1 MPNCPECS
9 TPDAYVGFMVVECL
23 NPQCRHYVLA
33 HGSSSQSNQAY
44 VAASPLPPETQ
55 EVVDDFM
62 ANDFPGEV
70 ASIQGAVGKPIPV
83 TMDFRNVGGD
93 VKAVRLLIRVLRRVR
108 STLCLRSGQYKEQLQ
123 AGIQR
128 VAIRHTGPN
137 ERKSCTLANG
147 VLDMIVCVDDHKTHA
162 GPNGTME
169 YNEDDVDLMVADALD
184 LELGPAIRRLQ
195 EWLLGCIAE
204 ANEALRLQI
213 KLDVDWRSF
222 TSNPDNRINLQ
233 VIGSLETE
241 FHRHILYWLSSHAAN
256 DKEFRKQLKKVLHSV
271 RLEHVSSAA
280 QRELFVDGTTIVY
293 RLCLTEDNGAWGYE
307 LGDVLMA
314 AVMSVQPP
322 PTPDDVKLW
331 MEEQG
336 AAMRQRI
343 AAISD
348 PAARAVLETFL
359 ARDLPAAALRIQTT
373 VDYPVALGLDWEYL
387 GGHPA
392 IVQHVIPRVLNR
404 VCGALAIV
412 AKNEAHELL
421 LQEGSLEHIA
431 ISFTRDPA
439 TKACAFDAPVLKLTV
454 CVEQPGAGCF
464 DENEMASVL
473 NAKLAVESRLDE
485 IKEKVPKTAEWLC
498 ETLGTWIDF
507 DVEWDGFLAP
517 TESGKLQLTLMELGN
532 VGLDWVYYAL
542 TGQCEESPDFKAKLF
557 DRVRAI
563 RYIHAPNPKAKSITA
578 EGSTLV
584 YRLFLHDGY
593 DGRFIIDHL
602 KEIFEEVVETMAP
615 GAPPSQKVIEELDR
629 CEQNVVPAMRSKIA
643 KVLGV
648 DVAIKIDR
656 ASVGNNLG
664 VARRLG
670 AAGLKSVLDAIVD
683 VARDKNV
690 RKRLAG
696 ALKAITVRSAD
707 KREGN
712 RCLFREGE
720 LLAETCLDANGS
732 NALSE
737 SDIYNTLKE
746 SLAEPEPDDVACDER
761 GASQDYSDRDPEDSD
776 DDSGDADDGAQM
788 SQAMIDAF
796 RQLREQGLDKIVDMY
811 NQMYSTSVVLDGD
824 WDAFEDALNSPDAK
838 DVQQCVFTTPQMF
851 LAAILQLSMLNPPLG
866 QRMKGA
872 LKVIRFACAR
882 PKQAKEI
889 RLENGVL
896 TCRMKVEDGTAG
908 GFDQNELLA
917 GLQNALAAVP

>member
-9 TPDAYVGFMVVECL
+9 TPNAYVGFMVVECL

-33 HGSSSQSNQAY
+33 HGASGQSNQAFI
-44 VAASPLPPETQ
+44 AASPLPPATQ
-55 EVVDDFM
+55 AVVDDFM
-62 ANDFPGEV
+62 ANEFQREIEL
-70 ASIQGAVGKPIPV
+70 IQNAVGNPIPV
-83 TMDFRNVGGD
+83 TMDFRNVGRD
-93 VKAVRLLIRVLRRVR
+93 VKAVRLLIRVLHRVR
-108 STLCLRSGQYKEQLQ
+108 ATLCLRSGHYKEALRS
-123 AGIQR
+123 GIQR
-128 VAIRHTGPN
+128 VAIRHTGPG
-137 ERKSCTLANG
+137 ERKSCTLAQG
-147 VLDMIVCVDDHKTHA
+147 VLDMIVCIDDQKTHS
-162 GPNGTME
+162 GPNGVME
-169 YNEDDVDLMVADALD
+169 YDEDDVDLMVADALD

-213 KLDVDWRSF
+213 KLDVDWKSF

-233 VIGSLETE
+233 TIGRLETE
-241 FHRHILYWLSSHAAN
+241 FHQHILYWLRSHAAN

-314 AVMSVQPP
+314 AVMSVQPAP
-322 PTPDDVKLW
+322 SADDVKLW

-336 AAMRQRI
+336 EAMRQRI

-348 PAARAVLETFL
+348 SAARAVLEKFL
-359 ARDLPAAALRIQTT
+359 ERDLPASALRIQTT
-373 VDYPVALGLDWEYL
+373 VGYPVELDLDWETL
-387 GGHPA
+387 SRSLA
-392 IVQHVIPRVLNR
+392 IVSHVIPRVLNR
-404 VCGALAIV
+404 VCGALAMV

-421 LQEGSLEHIA
+421 LQEGSLERIA
-431 ISFTRDPA
+431 ISFTQNA
-439 TKACAFDAPVLKLTV
+439 AAKTCVFDAPVLKLTV

-464 DENEMASVL
+464 DENEMATTL

-485 IKEKVPKTAEWLC
+485 IKEKVPKTTEWLC

-507 DVEWDGFLAP
+507 EVEWDGFLAL
-517 TESGKLQLTLMELGN
+517 TDSGKLQLTLMELGN

-542 TGQCEESPDFKAKLF
+542 TGQCEESADFKSKLF

-615 GAPPSQKVIEELDR
+615 GAPPSQKVIDELDR
-629 CEQNVVPAMRSKIA
+629 CEANVIPAMQSKIA
-643 KVLGV
+643 KVLCV

-656 ASVGNNLG
+656 ASIGNNLG
-664 VARRLG
+664 AARQLG
-670 AAGLKSVLDAIVD
+670 TAGLKSVLDAIVD
-683 VARDKNV
+683 LARNKDV
-690 RKRLAG
+690 RKRMAV
-696 ALKAITVRSAD
+696 ALKTITVRAAD
-707 KREGN
+707 TREGN
-712 RCLFREGE
+712 RCVFKEGE
-720 LLAETCLDANGS
+720 LLVETCLDATGS
-732 NALSE
+732 NALSQ
-737 SDIYNTLKE
+737 SDIYNTLQE
-746 SLAEPEPDDVACDER
+746 SLAEPERDEVECDER
-761 GASQDYSDRDPEDSD
+761 GASQDYSDRDPESD
-776 DDSGDADDGAQM
+776 DDEESDVDADQ

-796 RQLREQGLDKIVDMY
+796 RQLRLQGLDKIVGMY
-811 NQMYSTSVVLDGD
+811 NQMFSTSVVLDGD
-824 WDAFEDALNSPDAK
+824 WDAFEDALKSPDASE
-838 DVQQCVFTTPQMF
+838 VQQCVFSTPQMF

-866 QRMKGA
+866 QRLRGA

-889 RLENGVL
+889 KLESGVL
-896 TCRMKVEDGTAG
+896 TCRMKVEDGAAG